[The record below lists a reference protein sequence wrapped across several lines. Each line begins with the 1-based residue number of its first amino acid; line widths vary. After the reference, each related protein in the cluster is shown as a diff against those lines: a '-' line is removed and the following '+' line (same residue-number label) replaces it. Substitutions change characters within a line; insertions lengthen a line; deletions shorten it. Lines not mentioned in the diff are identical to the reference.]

1 MSIDRE
7 PALTMFTRMVT
18 IRRFEETA
26 IDLFKRGMVKGAVHA
41 YIGQEASAVGVCM
54 ALSEGD
60 LIAGT
65 HRSHG
70 HNLARGADPKRVLAE
85 IRGKETGYCKGRG
98 GSMHVAAFE
107 VGSLGALAIVG
118 AGIPIAVGAA
128 LGFKMQGCDS
138 VAVPFF
144 GDGAANT
151 GNFHESLNLA
161 AIWELPIVF
170 VLENNRYAVSTSVDY
185 ATKVKDLSV
194 RAVAYGLPG
203 VRVDGNDVLEVY
215 QAASQA
221 VERARRGE
229 GPTLL
234 VTETYRIEGHYVG
247 EPQAYRERS
256 EVEQWR
262 SRARDPVLRLRDYC
276 VSEIEIGEDELKSIE
291 AAVDLEMEEAVRFA
305 LESPE
310 PDPATAMDYIYA

>member
-7 PALTMFTRMVT
+7 LTLTMFRRMVT

-26 IDLFKRGMVKGAVHA
+26 IDLFKRGMVKGAVHP

-54 ALSEGD
+54 ALREGD

-85 IRGKETGYCKGRG
+85 IMGKETGYCRGRG
-98 GSMHVAAFE
+98 GSMHVAAFD

-128 LGFKMQGCDS
+128 LGFKMQQRDS

-161 AIWELPIVF
+161 AVWDLPVVF

-185 ATKVKDLSV
+185 ACKVNDLSV
-194 RAVAYGLPG
+194 RAVAYGFPG
-203 VRVDGNDVLEVY
+203 MAVDGNDVLEVY
-215 QAASQA
+215 QASRHA
-221 VERARRGE
+221 VERARGGG

-234 VTETYRIEGHYVG
+234 VTETYRIEGHYAG
-247 EPQAYRERS
+247 EPQVYRERS
-256 EVEQWR
+256 EVERWR
-262 SRARDPVLRLRDYC
+262 SNAKDPILRFRDRS
-276 VSEIEIGEDELKSIE
+276 VSELGITEDELRSIE
-291 AAVDLEMEEAVRFA
+291 AAVDQEMDEAVHFA

-310 PDPATAMDYIYA
+310 PDPARAMDYIYA

>member
-1 MSIDRE
+1 MSISRE
-7 PALTMFTRMVT
+7 LSLAMFTRMVT

-26 IDLFKRGMVKGAVHA
+26 IDLFKRGMVKGAVHP

-54 ALSEGD
+54 ALREGD

-85 IRGKETGYCKGRG
+85 IKGKVTGYCKGRG

-118 AGIPIAVGAA
+118 AGIPVAVGAA
-128 LGFKMQGCDS
+128 LGFKMQGRDT

-161 AIWELPIVF
+161 AIWDLPIVF
-170 VLENNRYAVSTSVDY
+170 VLENNRYAVSTRADY
-185 ATKVKDLSV
+185 ATKLEDLSV

-203 VRVDGNDVLEVY
+203 VRVDGNAVLEVY
-215 QAASQA
+215 AAASEA
-221 VERARRGE
+221 LERARRGE

-234 VTETYRIEGHYVG
+234 VTETYRIEGHYAG
-247 EPQAYRERS
+247 EPQLYRERS

-262 SRARDPVLRLRDYC
+262 TRARDPILRFQDYC
-276 VSEIEIGEDELKSIE
+276 VSELGVEEDELKSIE
-291 AAVDLEMEEAVRFA
+291 AAIDLEMEEAVRYA

-310 PDPATAMDYIYA
+310 PDPASAMDYIYA

>member
-1 MSIDRE
+1 MTDDRE
-7 PALTMFTRMVT
+7 LALTMFTRMAT

-26 IDLFKRGMVKGAVHA
+26 MDLFKRGMVKGAVHP

-54 ALSEGD
+54 ALHEGD

-85 IRGKETGYCKGRG
+85 IKGKETGYCKGRG

-107 VGSLGALAIVG
+107 IGSLGALAIVG

-128 LGFKMQGCDS
+128 LGFKMQGRDS

-161 AIWELPIVF
+161 AIWNLPVVF

-185 ATKVKDLSV
+185 STKVDDLSV
-194 RAVAYGLPG
+194 RAVAYGFPG
-203 VRVDGNDVLEVY
+203 MSVDGNDVLRVY
-215 QAASQA
+215 QAARQA
-221 VERARRGE
+221 VERARRGD

-234 VTETYRIEGHYVG
+234 VTETYRVEGHYAG
-247 EPQAYRERS
+247 EPQVYRERS

-262 SRARDPVLRLRDYC
+262 SRIKDPILRFRDCC
-276 VSEIEIGEDELKSIE
+276 VSQLGISEDELKSIV
-291 AAVDLEMEEAVRFA
+291 AAVDLEMQEAVRFA

-310 PDPATAMDYIYA
+310 PDPGTAMEFIYA